1 MKKQREEKKIEA
13 APEALKGPWWKNKR
27 AQLAGKILGGLA
39 IAAFILWFFA
49 FMPFVATDDARVD
62 TNVAKAANQGASG
75 LVIKTYVKEGDKVEA
90 GTVLAELDHS
100 MAVAQL
106 EKATAQASFTAVD
119 FKRTSALASQQGT
132 SLQQLDK
139 SRQAALMAQ
148 ADSKIAQIALDRTYI
163 KSPVAG
169 IIVQKT
175 AQEGN
180 ILETNQAAYTV
191 ADIDNAWVSAN
202 IQEKAVRTIKE
213 NQKVYITVDEGGK
226 LTGKVA
232 DVRKAAA
239 SVFSLIPSDSGA
251 GNFTKVEQRIPVKIL
266 LDPHPGK
273 DLRVGQSVE
282 IKIKVR

>member
-1 MKKQREEKKIEA
+1 VLFG
-13 APEALKGPWWKNKR
+13 AL
-27 AQLAGKILGGLA
+27 
-39 IAAFILWFFA
+39 FVVWFFA
-49 FMPFVATDDARVD
+49 FMPFVATDDARID

-75 LVIKTYVKEGDKVEA
+75 LVIKTYAAEGDKVEA

-100 MAVAQL
+100 MAEAQL
-106 EKATAQASFTAVD
+106 EKATAQANFTAVD
-119 FKRTSALASQQGT
+119 FKRTQALASEQGI
-132 SLQQLDK
+132 SMQNLDK
-139 SRQAALMAQ
+139 SRQSALMAQ
-148 ADSKIAQIALDRTYI
+148 ADLKIAQIALDRTYI
-163 KSPVAG
+163 KSPVSG

-175 AQEGN
+175 AQVGN

-191 ADIDNAWVSAN
+191 ADIDNAWISAN
-202 IQEKAVRTIKE
+202 IQEKSVNAVKKGQT
-213 NQKVYITVDEGGK
+213 VYVTVDEGGK

-239 SVFSLIPSDSGA
+239 SLFSLIPSDSGA

-266 LDPHPGK
+266 LDPHPGR